1 MKRALLIF
9 FVLVAAVG
17 TCFATSGDK
26 LVLKTSIT
34 AVSPN
39 FEMTGTTTT
48 DEGSVT
54 ETATQVGKEL
64 KILSPAHSDVSVQIV
79 VKQSTPARFKGTYT
93 LTIRASEI
101 ANTDTVNFGDQKTAL
116 PKVDGEVSIASATN
130 DAVAVESSGT
140 NEEVT
145 LTVKYLTGVRVDSF
159 DVASWTFKWDKVES
173 LAAGDYSGEIVL
185 TYTAS

>member
-1 MKRALLIF
+1 MKRVLLIF
-9 FVLVAAVG
+9 FVLVAFVG
-17 TCFATSGDK
+17 VCFATSGDK
-26 LVLKTSIT
+26 LVLKTSII

-64 KILSPAHSDVSVQIV
+64 KILSPAHHDISVNVV
-79 VKQSTPARFKGTYT
+79 VKQSTPARFKGIHT
-93 LTIRASEI
+93 LTIKASEI
-101 ANTDTVNFGDQKTAL
+101 VNTDTENHADQKTAL
-116 PKVDGEVSIASATN
+116 PKVDGEVSIASATT
-130 DAVAVESSGT
+130 AVEVSSSGT
-140 NEEVT
+140 NEEVK
-145 LTVKYLTGVRVDSF
+145 LTVNYLTGVRVDSF

-173 LAAGDYSGEIVL
+173 LAAGEYSGEIVL